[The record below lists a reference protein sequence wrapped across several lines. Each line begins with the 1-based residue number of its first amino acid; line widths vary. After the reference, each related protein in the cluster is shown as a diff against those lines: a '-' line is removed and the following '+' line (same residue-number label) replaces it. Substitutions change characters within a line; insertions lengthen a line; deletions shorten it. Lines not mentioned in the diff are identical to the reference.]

1 VAFADAW
8 ERLDRVQGQHVT
20 LVLKPAGPLDSNAHQ
35 GDLQG
40 VMTERR
46 YNEEEVA
53 AIFERAA
60 QAQATGHGTVVPLAS
75 SEGMTL
81 GQLQDI
87 GREVGLSPAE
97 IETAARG
104 VARAG
109 EPTSR
114 KVLGVTI
121 GVGRTVE
128 LDRKITEEEWERLV
142 VDLRET
148 FDARGR
154 LKAEG
159 SFRQWTNGN
168 LQALL
173 EPTENGH
180 RLRLKTVKGDVAAF
194 LAFGGMMLAVAVGG
208 ALSSMFVP
216 NAAELLGRLTTLGFV
231 GGAVLGV
238 GLIRLP
244 SWTRTRRQQMA
255 EIAARLAAS
264 TSK

>member
-1 VAFADAW
+1 
-8 ERLDRVQGQHVT
+8 
-20 LVLKPAGPLDSNAHQ
+20 
-35 GDLQG
+35 
-40 VMTERR
+40 MTERR
-46 YNEEEVA
+46 YDEEEVA
-53 AIFERAA
+53 AIFERAT
-60 QAQATGHGTVVPLAS
+60 QAQASQPGTVVPLAS
-75 SEGMTL
+75 SAGMTL
-81 GQLQDI
+81 GQLQEI
-87 GREVGLSPAE
+87 GREIGISPAE
-97 IETAARG
+97 IENAARG
-104 VARAG
+104 VARGG
-109 EPTSR
+109 EATSR

-128 LDRKITEEEWERLV
+128 LERKITDEEWERLV

-173 EPTENGH
+173 EPTERGH
-180 RLRLKTVKGDVAAF
+180 RLRLKTVKGDVTAF
-194 LAFGGMMLAVAVGG
+194 LAFGGMMLAVAIGG
-208 ALSSMFVP
+208 ALAASLGGVP
-216 NAAELLGRLTTLGFV
+216 DLAEMMRKLGSLALV